1 MGCPRMYNHKERVYS
16 NKFLASYPLSHS
28 NGRPGTFRLATLTKS
43 GILSVLD
50 PTAKD
55 KVIPHF
61 NGGSD
66 RKTYSSSEVEKMAH
80 RHSSILFAGTPLY
93 AHAHMRAKMK
103 KGSTEGRRNG
113 DTSLV
118 SSHHVIMMESGSRR
132 LTLVHHRCSI
142 HWPSNLLCRGLD
154 EYNYFR
160 RFTTDLFRFSIS
172 SAIES
177 CSSPCADTR

>member
-1 MGCPRMYNHKERVYS
+1 MSFIHTNRKRIESIVGRTWNLNSMGCPRMYNHKERVYS

-28 NGRPGTFRLATLTKS
+28 NGRLRTFRLATLPKS

-93 AHAHMRAKMK
+93 AHAHMGGIEGENE
-103 KGSTEGRRNG
+103 KG
-113 DTSLV
+113 V
-118 SSHHVIMMESGSRR
+118 
-132 LTLVHHRCSI
+132 
-142 HWPSNLLCRGLD
+142 
-154 EYNYFR
+154 Y
-160 RFTTDLFRFSIS
+160 
-172 SAIES
+172 
-177 CSSPCADTR
+177 